1 MVRQKSRPHNS
12 TYTQVAVQWL
22 NQALCSYQSLCL
34 VDSASLR
41 NRHLRVGAVMRQ
53 LKNNINNSDIMRR
66 LILFLLTTISV
77 STVSF
82 GQNELELY
90 KRIYKTADSLKAI
103 EQISAIDTAA
113 LFTKAKLLDKKHP
126 SGFFETSGEFLT
138 QSKFNEA
145 AFVYYLGLMR
155 FRYYNSANPD
165 YQASGDGA
173 LLGSLK
179 YVFGEPVNM
188 YLRTDIDNFIFIIR
202 QTVSYYSKNDFNFF
216 SKDKNEEMFNA
227 QIKSYDD
234 LLVELETNKEK
245 YKEQWATEKRTME
258 ENIDKMIEE
267 QKNQN
272 EENRKTKE
280 DKKKK

>member
-1 MVRQKSRPHNS
+1 
-12 TYTQVAVQWL
+12 
-22 NQALCSYQSLCL
+22 
-34 VDSASLR
+34 
-41 NRHLRVGAVMRQ
+41 MR
-53 LKNNINNSDIMRR
+53 K
-66 LILFLLTTISV
+66 LILFLFTTIFV
-77 STVSF
+77 STYSF

-103 EQISAIDTAA
+103 GQISEIDTTS

-179 YVFGEPVNM
+179 YVFGEPINM
-188 YLRTDIDNFIFIIR
+188 YLRTDIDNFIFIIKL
-202 QTVSYYSKNDFNFF
+202 TVSYYSNNDFKFF
-216 SKDKNEEMFNA
+216 SKDKNEEKFKA
-227 QIKSYDD
+227 QIKSYND
-234 LLVELETNKEK
+234 LLVELETNKAK
-245 YKEQWATEKRTME
+245 YKEQWATERKTME

-272 EENRKTKE
+272 EENGKTKE
-280 DKKKK
+280 NKKKKK

>member
-1 MVRQKSRPHNS
+1 MSK
-12 TYTQVAVQWL
+12 L
-22 NQALCSYQSLCL
+22 
-34 VDSASLR
+34 
-41 NRHLRVGAVMRQ
+41 
-53 LKNNINNSDIMRR
+53 I
-66 LILFLLTTISV
+66 LILFTTVFV
-77 STVSF
+77 STYSF

-90 KRIYKTADSLKAI
+90 KRIYKTADSLKSI
-103 EQISAIDTAA
+103 GQISAIDTIS
-113 LFTKAKLLDKKHP
+113 LFAKAKLLDKEHP

-138 QSKFNEA
+138 QSKFSEA

-179 YVFGEPVNM
+179 YVIGEPINM

-202 QTVSYYSKNDFNFF
+202 LTVSYYSNNDFKFF
-216 SKDKNEEMFNA
+216 SKDKNEDKFNT
-227 QIKSYDD
+227 QIKSYND

-245 YKEQWATEKRTME
+245 YKEQWATERKTME
-258 ENIDKMIEE
+258 ENIDKMIDE

-272 EENRKTKE
+272 EENGKTKE
-280 DKKKK
+280 NKKKRKN